1 MSEKGFE
8 CSEKI
13 TFVQRYI
20 LFCAYTSS
28 YTPNQFIDKV
38 IKYFEPQ
45 TCHNDKIM

>member
-1 MSEKGFE
+1 MSVKRFE

-13 TFVQRYI
+13 TFVHRYI
-20 LFCAYTSS
+20 LYSAYR

-45 TCHNDKIM
+45 NCHNDKIM